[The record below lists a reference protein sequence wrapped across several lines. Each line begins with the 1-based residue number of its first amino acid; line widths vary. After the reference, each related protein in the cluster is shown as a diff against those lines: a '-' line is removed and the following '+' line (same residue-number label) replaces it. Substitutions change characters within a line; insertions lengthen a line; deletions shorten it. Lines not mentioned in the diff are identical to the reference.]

1 MSSAGELIL
10 LSSISGLD
18 IIGCAQRLCDYE
30 QPTKPSGPIKVEN
43 ILIEEASKSV
53 EGTDARPSEGYQMV
67 DVLSLPLSE
76 LSSLCDRSWTRM
88 LEQVVTRP
96 DQSSRFSIG
105 TFHPVLYHQV
115 TSEFAEPYLAGKIQS
130 ITNEYRSKDKAHVK
144 WIVSIHDDI
153 YDIYRKLMQPGKLFD
168 PRRRESRNPIDDI
181 ADLRMIL
188 DWRDRELAAARA
200 MAVSL
205 DAKHLLF
212 HRKGRLNSLGQILFE
227 NKPCIYYSHPISQ
240 PRRDIAN
247 KVVKGKNETPDP
259 KRGQEL
265 IQAIQS
271 FADHLALFAAIVE
284 PTAIDE
290 ARLDT
295 GNLGGLMEADLAGT
309 IAPPLTNRWPI
320 GEGMRLGGDPSTLN
334 SENTTRLLR
343 LSNGALAALQSVKT
357 TNASLEGLKSSI
369 ELLLKEIM
377 RQINVRDRVLASQ
390 ADIIVVFRP
399 FSLPDSSDPTGGVE
413 AEIETITNSTLSR
426 RCKPHLIVVHPRKDE
441 LRRRG
446 NEFKKIWEATV
457 AEHYHGDNDVLAQ
470 LKTRCHDELSGP
482 NSVDTSIGLESLLK
496 TIINGPLL
504 SARPKVRV
512 TSMSKGPLIQDAEVR
527 RAFISSLCS
536 VPPGAKEST
545 ILKSTLAQQAD
556 ASDGAVVFVDTPEF
570 CQRLIQLVSRAIASF
585 NNSGT
590 NPSART
596 DASH

>member
-18 IIGCAQRLCDYE
+18 ITGCAQRLCDYE

-96 DQSSRFSIG
+96 DQSSRFAIG

-247 KVVKGKNETPDP
+247 KVVKGKCEKPDP
-259 KRGQEL
+259 RRGQEL

-295 GNLGGLMEADLAGT
+295 GNLGGLMEADLAGA

-320 GEGMRLGGDPSTLN
+320 GEGMRLGGDPSMLN
-334 SENTTRLLR
+334 SENTTRLLP
-343 LSNGALAALQSVKT
+343 LSDEALEALQSVQI
-357 TNASLEGLKSSI
+357 TNAGLAGLKSSI
-369 ELLLKEIM
+369 DLLLKEIM
-377 RQINVRDRVLASQ
+377 RQINVRDRILAAQ
-390 ADIIVVFRP
+390 ANLIVVFRP
-399 FSLPDSSDPTGGVE
+399 FSNPDSAEPTGGVA
-413 AEIETITNSTLSR
+413 AEIATSTNNRAAR
-426 RCKPHLIVVHPRKDE
+426 RC
-441 LRRRG
+441 
-446 NEFKKIWEATV
+446 
-457 AEHYHGDNDVLAQ
+457 
-470 LKTRCHDELSGP
+470 
-482 NSVDTSIGLESLLK
+482 
-496 TIINGPLL
+496 
-504 SARPKVRV
+504 RPY
-512 TSMSKGPLIQDAEVR
+512 
-527 RAFISSLCS
+527 
-536 VPPGAKEST
+536 
-545 ILKSTLAQQAD
+545 
-556 ASDGAVVFVDTPEF
+556 
-570 CQRLIQLVSRAIASF
+570 
-585 NNSGT
+585 
-590 NPSART
+590 
-596 DASH
+596 

>member
-96 DQSSRFSIG
+96 DQSSRFAIG

-247 KVVKGKNETPDP
+247 KVVKGKCEKPDP
-259 KRGQEL
+259 RRGQEL

-295 GNLGGLMEADLAGT
+295 GNLGGLMEADLAGA

-320 GEGMRLGGDPSTLN
+320 GEGMRLGGDPSMLN
-334 SENTTRLLR
+334 SENTTRLLP
-343 LSNGALAALQSVKT
+343 LSDEALEALQSVQI
-357 TNASLEGLKSSI
+357 TNAGLAGLKSSI
-369 ELLLKEIM
+369 DLLLKEIM
-377 RQINVRDRVLASQ
+377 RQINVRDRVLAAQ
-390 ADIIVVFRP
+390 ANLIVVFRP
-399 FSLPDSSDPTGGVE
+399 FSNPDSAEPTGGVA
-413 AEIETITNSTLSR
+413 AEIATSTNNRAAR
-426 RCKPHLIVVHPRKDE
+426 RCRPHQIIVHPYKDE
-441 LRRRG
+441 LQRRG
-446 NEFKKIWEATV
+446 NEFDRIWAAKVNEY
-457 AEHYHGDNDVLAQ
+457 YHGDNEVLERVKSQCRAEIVKGDKIRTQ
-470 LKTRCHDELSGP
+470 EDLKSKLT
-482 NSVDTSIGLESLLK
+482 K
-496 TIINGPLL
+496 IIAGQLL
-504 SARPKVRV
+504 SVRPKTA
-512 TSMSKGPLIQDAEVR
+512 TSSMPKGQLRLDDETKK
-527 RAFISSLCS
+527 AFIDSLCS
-536 VPPGAKEST
+536 EST
-545 ILKSTLAQQAD
+545 IIKSKLAKD
-556 ASDGAVVFVDTPEF
+556 SNDVDEIIVDTPEF
-570 CQRLIQLVSRAIASF
+570 CQKLIQLISRAVASF